1 MAAFKKYKGYLNAF
15 KVSGALI
22 SCHVLDILIAI
33 ETVTSINKSLAA
45 RDWACGEVGN
55 TTLVLVVSEGG
66 QALS

>member
-1 MAAFKKYKGYLNAF
+1 M
-15 KVSGALI
+15 SGALI

-33 ETVTSINKSLAA
+33 ETVTSISKSLAA

-55 TTLVLVVSEGG
+55 TTLVSVVSEGG